1 MHKVQPIALQVC
13 TGMALLVKDAK
24 EGKCLSPTVQLP
36 VKIVRRENTAT
47 ALGQEK
53 RAEIAQKESINPK
66 MVLPIATNVKLVD
79 TTMKPL
85 PPPAILVL
93 QEGIRK
99 KWVKRFVSIARK
111 GFTVGTS

>member
-1 MHKVQPIALQVC
+1 MQPIALQVC

-24 EGKCLSPTVQLP
+24 EEKCLSPTAQLP

-47 ALGQEK
+47 ALGQENCV
-53 RAEIAQKESINPK
+53 ESVSWESINQN
-66 MVLPIATNVKLVD
+66 MVLPIATNVKLVG
-79 TTMKPL
+79 TTTKCQL
-85 PPPAILVL
+85 PPAILVL
-93 QEGIRK
+93 REGIRN

>member
-1 MHKVQPIALQVC
+1 MQPIVLQVC

-24 EGKCLSPTVQLP
+24 EEKYLSPWVQLP

-66 MVLPIATNVKLVD
+66 MVLPIAANVKLVD

-93 QEGIRK
+93 REGIRK

-111 GFTVGTS
+111 IAAYCV